1 MKSYWR
7 GLFSEYYVAF
17 YLRCRG
23 FYVIKHRYKTSVGEI
38 DIIARKD
45 NLICF
50 FEVKNHRYFIQES
63 IRPRQM
69 SRIRRAAELFL
80 LKSRRD
86 RDSVVRFYAV
96 LVRGWRIILIE
107 DDFLR

>member
-1 MKSYWR
+1 MNTYWR

-17 YLRCRG
+17 YLVCRG
-23 FYVIKHRYKTSVGEI
+23 FKIIKHRYKTRVGEI

-50 FEVKNHRYFIQES
+50 FEIKNHRYFIQES

-69 SRIRRAAELFL
+69 LRIRRAAEVFL
-80 LKSRRD
+80 SKSRRD
-86 RDSVVRFYAV
+86 HESVVRFYAAF
-96 LVRGWRIILIE
+96 VRGWRIILIE